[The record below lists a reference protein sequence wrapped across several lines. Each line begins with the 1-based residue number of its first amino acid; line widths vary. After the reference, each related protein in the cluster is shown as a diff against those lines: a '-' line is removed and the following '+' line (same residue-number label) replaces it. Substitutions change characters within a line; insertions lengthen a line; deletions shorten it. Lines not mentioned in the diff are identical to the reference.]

1 MCTNYVAPGED
12 PGLSE
17 LKIDSFRDLY
27 RWTPW
32 KPEISQDY
40 DAPIVGYVD
49 GQFKPLIAGFG
60 FWPRAL
66 QKANVEKAKAAGRKP
81 PLMRTTMN
89 VRDDNLG
96 TSPLYGPTWRAGRR
110 CLIPARFVVEPYY
123 PRARQEANG
132 DWVLGP
138 CVWQRIGVADRPTM
152 CVAGIWRTLTNQ
164 DGAEHH
170 VMSMI
175 TVNADGHPLM
185 ARMHKPADEKR
196 SVVILRPDDWEEWL
210 TTSNIEA
217 ARAMLQLYP
226 AEDMA
231 AEPATVNESE

>member
-17 LKIDSFRDLY
+17 LKIDNFRDLY

-32 KPEISQDY
+32 KPEIYPDY

-60 FWPRAL
+60 FWPSAL
-66 QKANVEKAKAAGRKP
+66 QKVSIKRAMEQGRKP
-81 PLMRTTMN
+81 PLMRSTMN

-96 TSPLYGPTWRAGRR
+96 KSPLYGPTWRGGRR
-110 CLIPARFVVEPYY
+110 CLIPARFIVEPSY
-123 PRARQEANG
+123 PEAYQDEKG
-132 DWVLGP
+132 KWVNGP
-138 CVWQRIGVADRPTM
+138 CVWQRIGVVDRPTM

-185 ARMHKPADEKR
+185 SRMHKPADEKR
-196 SVVILRPDDWEEWL
+196 SVVILRPDDWDEWL
-210 TTSNIEA
+210 TTSNVEA

-226 AEDMA
+226 ADEMY
-231 AEPATVNESE
+231 AEVK